1 MRREPLGLTVGITT
15 RNRPDSLRRCLASL
29 IVLGDL
35 VSEVIVIDDASDEPP
50 VEALKAL
57 PAALASR
64 LTFVRQ
70 PGGRGP
76 IVGRNAIVRRAG
88 TSFVLLLDDDTVLL
102 DPAPLLEAI
111 GILAHHPEVAAVAC
125 AQAEADGSPWPP
137 GAQPSAVDYPCFVP
151 AFTGFA
157 HIVCRAAFLEI
168 GGYRES
174 FVFYGEEK
182 ELCLRWLDAGRMV
195 LYLPHARV
203 VHAPDPSGRSASRY
217 LRQVIRNDCLG
228 AMYNEPLPL
237 PLLTVPVRLYRYFV
251 MRRHGKVRDGGGF
264 GWIVGELI
272 RSLPDVARSRRPVRW
287 QTLRLWRSLRAS
299 PARFEPRAAGRP
311 VGPGAAPAGGLAG
324 AADLARA
331 DLE

>member
-1 MRREPLGLTVGITT
+1 MPPEVRGLTVGITT
-15 RNRPDSLRRCLASL
+15 RNRPDSLGRCLASL

-70 PGGRGP
+70 HGGGGP
-76 IVGRNAIVRRAG
+76 IVARNTIVRRAR

-102 DPAPLLEAI
+102 DSGPLLEAV
-111 GILAHHPEVAAVAC
+111 GILADHPEVAAVAC
-125 AQAEADGSPWPP
+125 AQAEADGSPWPA
-137 GAQPSAVDYPCFVP
+137 GAQPSPADYPCLVP

-174 FVFYGEEK
+174 LVFYGEEK

-195 LYLPHARV
+195 LYLPQVRV

-237 PLLTVPVRLYRYFV
+237 ALITVPLRLYRYFV
-251 MRRHGKVRDGGGF
+251 MRRHARVRDVGGF

-272 RSLPDVARSRRPVRW
+272 RLLPDIARSRRPVRW
-287 QTLRLWRSLRAS
+287 QTIRLWRSLRDS
-299 PARFEPRAAGRP
+299 PRRFELHAAGRP
-311 VGPGAAPAGGLAG
+311 MGADGAPTAGLAG
-324 AADLARA
+324 GADLARA

>member
-88 TSFVLLLDDDTVLL
+88 TPFVLLLDDDTVLL

-125 AQAEADGSPWPP
+125 AQAEADGSPWPA
-137 GAQPSAVDYPCFVP
+137 GAQPSANAIQIKGGLEVHLNRHV
-151 AFTGFA
+151 AMFA
-157 HIVCRAAFLEI
+157 TLE
-168 GGYRES
+168 GDFAGSYRS
-174 FVFYGEEK
+174 VS
-182 ELCLRWLDAGRMV
+182 
-195 LYLPHARV
+195 AR
-203 VHAPDPSGRSASRY
+203 G
-217 LRQVIRNDCLG
+217 
-228 AMYNEPLPL
+228 
-237 PLLTVPVRLYRYFV
+237 
-251 MRRHGKVRDGGGF
+251 
-264 GWIVGELI
+264 
-272 RSLPDVARSRRPVRW
+272 
-287 QTLRLWRSLRAS
+287 
-299 PARFEPRAAGRP
+299 
-311 VGPGAAPAGGLAG
+311 GAAVKW
-324 AADLARA
+324 
-331 DLE
+331 